1 MSNDTEK
8 LGFKAFVS
16 RVDADMKVEI
26 LMLSTLFESM
36 VHRDN
41 MEMSVNRTIIST
53 ILADELVRHTHHILN
68 TWSTK
73 TNKGDLLKLIRQM
86 HHKEASQLFDP
97 SVISI
102 YMDIF
107 VAELKAS
114 GLENFSAV
122 NTAANTEILTGDS
135 SPTSR
140 MLVHQLLLAGLPAQ
154 LDAYRKLLV
163 GWSREMGQPL
173 LNQ

>member
-1 MSNDTEK
+1 
-8 LGFKAFVS
+8 
-16 RVDADMKVEI
+16 
-26 LMLSTLFESM
+26 
-36 VHRDN
+36 
-41 MEMSVNRTIIST
+41 
-53 ILADELVRHTHHILN
+53 
-68 TWSTK
+68 
-73 TNKGDLLKLIRQM
+73 
-86 HHKEASQLFDP
+86 
-97 SVISI
+97 
-102 YMDIF
+102 MDIF

-140 MLVHQLLLAGLPAQ
+140 MLVHQLLLAGLPVQ